1 MPEVISPEVI
11 SIKQKAKLEDKFVV
25 SLKVGTDA
33 AAHEVIIQDPFSEN
47 EKGERELEWY
57 FEKWLSFPFIDKVKA
72 ERAADSITAY
82 GEHLFKHLFTAD
94 PDVYADY
101 KLIRKGAIRIEI
113 VGEPDFHALH
123 WETLK
128 DPNDSRPLAI
138 EQLMVRKNEDRVNK
152 RAELQ
157 PANQLRVLLMTSR
170 PGGRQDVGYRTI
182 SRPLVEAL
190 EQAKVPAQIDIVRP
204 GTFKALIKHL
214 EDSRDT
220 YGDGYYHM
228 IHLDMHGGLLT
239 YDEYQALPESA
250 KLSDYLMKAGYGRT
264 EIKPY
269 DGYKAFLFFDNPD
282 GDIVGIPV
290 SADDLASQLNARQ
303 IPIAVLNA
311 CQSGKQVG
319 ESESSLG
326 KRLQDAGVQLVIAMG
341 YSVTV
346 SAARKMMTILYQ
358 KILEGK
364 PLDTAIRRARQELY
378 QDKSRRAGYNQEI
391 HLEDWMLPIVYQNRP
406 QKLAISGRYISSRV
420 SYTQPPTQYGF
431 VGRDVDI
438 LEIEGKI
445 LQEKEN
451 TLLLRGMGGA
461 GKTTLLH
468 HVGYWWQKTRLVREV
483 IYFGYDQKAYS
494 VQEIIHTIGSRVG
507 LPLSGRADSDERM
520 VLQALKSERH
530 LLILDNLESIQG
542 NKLAIKNTLD
552 EKEQSLFK
560 AFLQKLKGGKSLIL
574 LGSRSGEEWL
584 SPHPISPLNVY
595 ELGGLDAEAQSMLAE
610 KILLRAGRREYL
622 EEAEHQADIRK
633 LLKLL
638 VGYPL
643 AMEVVLGNLA
653 ESTPKEVLRFLE
665 QADVR
670 LDSQTDI
677 EDKTSSILTCVE
689 YSHSALSEEAQQ
701 LLLCL
706 APFTGVINTNILG
719 LYSEELQTEAPLA
732 KLPFQQWESV
742 LTEAKRWGLMKEDTV
757 PGYVKL
763 QPIFPYFL
771 KTALNRPENQEQ
783 KEAINRAYLRGYQ
796 QVALAFRQLTKA
808 KSADE
813 KTTGLFLV
821 KIEFENL
828 IYGLRMAL
836 VEKDSFFPFFECLY
850 RYLNTNKNLGEI
862 FSLCESILSQ
872 RENYGEQQL
881 SSEIGYDFILVTGS
895 QANTLLRTKEYSKAR
910 DSYLN
915 FIAFLNEL
923 TEIELDRRSKMKASA
938 LHNLGIIALEQ
949 RDWSSAEGYY
959 QNALAIYK
967 EYQDRYSQAATLHHL
982 GRVAEEQR
990 DWSSAE
996 GYYKEALAIYIEF
1009 LDRYMQAI
1017 PLHQLGIVAEKQ
1029 RDWSSAEGSYKEALA
1044 IKIEYQ
1050 DRYSQASTLHHL
1062 GIVAGAQGDW
1072 SSAEGYYK
1080 EALAIKIEYQDRYSQ
1095 ASTLQLLG
1103 VVAQRQGDWSSAE
1116 KYYKEALAIFI
1127 EYQDRYSQA
1136 KALHLLGRVAQEQG
1150 DWSSAE
1156 GYYKEDLAIFIE
1168 YQDRYFQAGTL
1179 HQLGIV
1185 AEEQGEWSSAEGYY
1199 QNALAIYKEYKDT
1212 LISEIVQE
1220 SLERLAEVRDD

>member
-25 SLKVGTDA
+25 LLKVGIDA
-33 AAHEVIIQDPFSEN
+33 ADYEVNIQDPFSES
-47 EKGERELEWY
+47 EERERELEWY

-82 GEHLFKHLFTAD
+82 GEHLFKQLFTAD

-128 DPNDSRPLAI
+128 DPNDSRPMAI

-250 KLSDYLMKAGYGRT
+250 KLSNYLMKAGYGRT

-269 DGYKAFLFFDNPD
+269 DGYMAFLFFDNPD
-282 GDIVGIPV
+282 GDKVGIPV

-346 SAARKMMTILYQ
+346 SAARKMMTVLYQ
-358 KILEGK
+358 KILQGES
-364 PLDTAIRRARQELY
+364 LDTAIRRARNELY

-406 QKLAISGRYISSRV
+406 LKLAISAGYIPSQV
-420 SYTQPPTQYGF
+420 SYRPPHTQYGF

-451 TLLLRGMGGA
+451 MLLVRGMGGA

-468 HVGYWWQKTRLVREV
+468 HVGYWWQKTRLVKEV
-483 IYFGYDQKAYS
+483 IYFGYDQKAYG
-494 VQEIIHTIGSRVG
+494 VQEIIHTIGGKLG
-507 LPLSGRADSDERM
+507 LPLSGIAHTDESV

-552 EKEQSLFK
+552 EKEQTLFK
-560 AFLQKLKGGKSLIL
+560 NFLQQLKGGKSLIL

-584 SPHPISPLNVY
+584 SPHPISSQNVY
-595 ELGGLDAEAQSMLAE
+595 ELGGLDREAQSMLAE
-610 KILLRAGRREYL
+610 KILVRAGRKQYL

-638 VGYPL
+638 GGYPL

-653 ESTPKEVLRFLE
+653 ESTPTEVLSFLE

-670 LDSQTDI
+670 LDSQTDA

-706 APFTGVINTNILG
+706 APFTGVINTNFLG
-719 LYSEELQTEAPLA
+719 LYSEELQKEAPLA
-732 KLPFQQWESV
+732 KLPFLQWESV
-742 LTEAKRWGLMKEDTV
+742 LTEAKRWGLMKEDAAS
-757 PGYVKL
+757 GYIKL
-763 QPIFPYFL
+763 QPVFPYFL
-771 KTALNRPENQEQ
+771 KTALNKAAYQEQ
-783 KEAINRAYLRGYQ
+783 KKAINSAYLRCYQ
-796 QVALAFRQLTKA
+796 QVAQYFSQLTNA

-813 KTTGLFLV
+813 KRTGLFLV

-828 IYGLRMAL
+828 VYGLRMAL
-836 VEKDSFFPFFECLY
+836 VETVSFYPFFDCLHD
-850 RYLNTNKNLGEI
+850 YLLLNKNLGDI
-862 FSLCESILSQ
+862 FSLYQLILSQ

-881 SSEIGYDFILVTGS
+881 NGEIGYHFVLVLGR
-895 QANTLLRTKEYSKAR
+895 QANTLLETKEYSKAKE
-910 DSYLN
+910 SYLSTTT
-915 FIAFLNEL
+915 LLDGL
-923 TEIELDRRSKMKASA
+923 TGIETERRLYIKAS
-938 LHNLGIIALEQ
+938 
-949 RDWSSAEGYY
+949 
-959 QNALAIYK
+959 
-967 EYQDRYSQAATLHHL
+967 TLHQL
-982 GRVAEEQR
+982 GRVVQEQR

-1009 LDRYMQAI
+1009 QDRYEQAGT
-1017 PLHQLGIVAEKQ
+1017 LHQLGRIAQEQ
-1029 RDWSSAEGSYKEALA
+1029 RDWSSAEEYYQEALA
-1044 IKIEYQ
+1044 IKIEFQ

-1062 GIVAGAQGDW
+1062 GIVA
-1072 SSAEGYYK
+1072 
-1080 EALAIKIEYQDRYSQ
+1080 
-1095 ASTLQLLG
+1095 
-1103 VVAQRQGDWSSAE
+1103 
-1116 KYYKEALAIFI
+1116 
-1127 EYQDRYSQA
+1127 
-1136 KALHLLGRVAQEQG
+1136 QEQG

-1156 GYYKEDLAIFIE
+1156 EYYKQALSIKIE
-1168 YQDRYFQAGTL
+1168 YQDRYFQASTLNHLGMVAQEKGDWSSAERYYQEALAIYIEYQDRYEQAGTL
-1179 HQLGIV
+1179 HQLGRV
-1185 AEEQGEWSSAEGYY
+1185 AEEKGEWSSAEGYY
-1199 QNALAIYKEYKDT
+1199 QEA
-1212 LISEIVQE
+1212 
-1220 SLERLAEVRDD
+1220 